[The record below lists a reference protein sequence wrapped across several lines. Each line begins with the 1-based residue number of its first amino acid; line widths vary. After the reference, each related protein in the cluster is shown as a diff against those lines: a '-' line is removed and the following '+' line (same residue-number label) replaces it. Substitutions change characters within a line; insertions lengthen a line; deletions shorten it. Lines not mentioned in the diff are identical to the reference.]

1 MVTHIV
7 FFKLMKSP
15 PEGSPEENEAILLD
29 MLRGL
34 PQHIPQVQELEA
46 GKDFSDSPASYD
58 IGLITRF
65 SSREDLETYRIH
77 PEHQKVVDF
86 IQKTT
91 EARAVVDFETT

>member
-7 FFKLMKSP
+7 FFKLKESA
-15 PEGSPEENEAILLD
+15 EGASAAENESVLLE
-29 MLRGL
+29 MLRTL
-34 PQHIPQVQELEA
+34 PQHIPQIKDLEA

-58 IGLITRF
+58 VGLITRF
-65 SSREDLETYRIH
+65 DSRQDLETYRIH

-91 EARAVVDFETT
+91 SSRAVVDYETT